1 MDTQSA
7 VTCTAK
13 GNTLSVKI
21 CGEIDHHSVREVRER
36 IDEALYHGMPK
47 CLRIDL
53 SEVAFMDSSGLGLI
67 VGRVVSA
74 REIGG
79 TVEVVGASARIER
92 ILEMAGLFRMEGL
105 TVKKGR

>member
-7 VTCTAK
+7 VTCTAR

-21 CGEIDHHSVREVRER
+21 HGEIDHHSVREVRER
-36 IDEALYHGMPK
+36 IDEALYRGTPR

-53 SEVAFMDSSGLGLI
+53 SEVSFMDSSGLGLI

-74 REIGG
+74 KEIGG